1 MCKVIADQ
9 AYRLWQKC
17 EKTEW
22 SSMQRITELFVK
34 GAVWW
39 NCVQMSLLVAKVL
52 LTVFCLRYDHL
63 CKALEFKLLLVCD
76 TSDLQDSLREK
87 AWTVC
92 LAVRTM
98 VACCRVSN
106 W

>member
-63 CKALEFKLLLVCD
+63 CKALEFKLLLVCV
-76 TSDLQDSLREK
+76 TRV
-87 AWTVC
+87 T
-92 LAVRTM
+92 
-98 VACCRVSN
+98 CRILCGKRRGRFV
-106 W
+106 